1 MFRIRHIEIFH
12 AVMQAGTVKG
22 AADTL
27 HITQPAASRLLQQAE
42 QSIGVALFQR
52 VRGRL
57 VPTVEAQR
65 LFPDVEQLYT
75 QLDAVRRSAA
85 NLGAGSDTVLRLLC
99 VPGLSIE
106 ALPRA
111 LGAWN
116 RVHPSVRLTFRTL
129 HSRQIADAIVRR
141 EAELGFAL
149 EPSNHPAAIDQP
161 IGHGRIVC
169 VGLDLPDE
177 PVPLQALADHP
188 LIDLDPSDPI
198 GRHLHIAYDAHGVTP
213 AARVTTSSYHAAIE
227 MAAQG
232 LGWAV
237 VDSWSALYA
246 RRLPGLKVQPLLPE
260 VRTTAYALQSRDLPW
275 SAAGDALVERMGQA
289 LAGA

>member
-42 QSIGVALFQR
+42 QSIGVMLFQR

-57 VPTVEAQR
+57 VPTIEAQR
-65 LFPDVEQLYT
+65 LFPEVEQLYT

-85 NLGAGSDTVLRLLC
+85 NLGPGSETVLRLLC

-111 LGAWN
+111 LGVWN
-116 RVHPSVRLTFRTL
+116 LAHPNVRLMFRTL
-129 HSRQIADAIVRR
+129 HSKQIADAIVRR

-149 EPSNHPAAIDQP
+149 EPSNHPAVMDLP
-161 IGHGRIVC
+161 VGHGRVVC

-177 PVPLQALADHP
+177 PVTLQALAERP

-198 GRHLHIAYDAHGVTP
+198 GRHLHIAYDAHGVTS

-237 VDSWSALYA
+237 VDSWSALHA

-260 VRTTAYALQSRDLPW
+260 IRTTAYALQSRDLPW
-275 SAAGDALVERMGQA
+275 SSAADALVERMGQA
-289 LAGA
+289 LA

>member
-12 AVMQAGTVKG
+12 AVMQTGTVKG
-22 AADTL
+22 AADIL

-42 QSIGVALFQR
+42 QSIGVMLFQR

-65 LFPDVEQLYT
+65 LFPEVEQLYA
-75 QLDAVRRSAA
+75 QLHAVRRSAA
-85 NLGAGSDTVLRLLC
+85 NLGPGSETVLRLLC
-99 VPGLSIE
+99 VPGLSLE

-111 LGAWN
+111 LGLWN
-116 RVHPSVRLTFRTL
+116 RTHSRVRLTFRTL
-129 HSRQIADAIVRR
+129 HSTQIADAIVRR

-149 EPSNHPAAIDQP
+149 EPSNHPAAIDLP
-161 IGHGRIVC
+161 IGHGRVVC

-188 LIDLDPSDPI
+188 VIDLDPSDPI

-213 AARVTTSSYHAAIE
+213 DARVTTSSYHAAIK

-246 RRLPGLKVQPLLPE
+246 TRLPGLKVQPLLPE
-260 VRTTAYALQSRDLPW
+260 VRTTAYALQSRDLPRS
-275 SAAGDALVERMGQA
+275 SAADALVEQMGQA
-289 LAGA
+289 LA